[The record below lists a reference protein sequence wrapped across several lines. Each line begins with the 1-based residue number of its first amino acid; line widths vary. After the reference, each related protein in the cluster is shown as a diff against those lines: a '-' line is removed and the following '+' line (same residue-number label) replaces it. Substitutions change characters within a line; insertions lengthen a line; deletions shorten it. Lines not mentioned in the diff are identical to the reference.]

1 MTIAIVLEFT
11 DSNIVDSRSVE
22 QTTITGTT
30 NLASKQE
37 VLLFATSWCVT
48 I

>member
-11 DSNIVDSRSVE
+11 DSRSVE
-22 QTTITGTT
+22 QTTIAGTT

-48 I
+48 V

>member
-22 QTTITGTT
+22 KTIIAGTT

-48 I
+48 V